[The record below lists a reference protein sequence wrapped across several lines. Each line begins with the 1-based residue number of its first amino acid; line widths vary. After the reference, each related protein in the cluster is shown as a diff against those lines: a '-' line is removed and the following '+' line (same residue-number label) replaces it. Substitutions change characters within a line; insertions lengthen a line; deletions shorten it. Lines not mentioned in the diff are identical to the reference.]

1 MYISLPIFDQF
12 ASPKK
17 NLFAGCD
24 TVFQDSNYLTN
35 PRGKRQDVDFW
46 YNHLKPQILID
57 KITFYSKTQ
66 PNNSL
71 NQLTFI
77 SGNCAVSVWKSMFCK
92 LLLYN
97 LFVYQSLSLISCL
110 SVSIKIYSVPAVGG
124 EKYLELNC
132 GQLQKLMTEGT
143 FEICNVAKQSILL
156 CALWLQS
163 PGLGGHVR
171 EINQH
176 FHLYFL
182 EVL

>member
-1 MYISLPIFDQF
+1 MLISDTTTW
-12 ASPKK
+12 
-17 NLFAGCD
+17 NLKYWLTKLHFTARPNQIILWTSWLSSVA
-24 TVFQDSNYLTN
+24 TVLLVFENQCF
-35 PRGKRQDVDFW
+35 V
-46 YNHLKPQILID
+46 
-57 KITFYSKTQ
+57 
-66 PNNSL
+66 NS
-71 NQLTFI
+71 
-77 SGNCAVSVWKSMFCK
+77 VMP
-92 LLLYN
+92 YN
-97 LFVYQSLSLISCL
+97 LFVYQSLSLLSCL
-110 SVSIKIYSVPAVGG
+110 SVSIKIHSVPAVGG